1 MSDPFGLKIGL
12 EGEKEFKKS
21 IAEINQQFKVLG
33 SEMKL
38 VTAQFDKNDNS
49 VEALTARQG
58 ALTKEIDAQKSKIET
73 LRAALA
79 NAQESFG
86 ENDRRTQAWQIQLN
100 NAEAALISMQKEL
113 DDNTAALDRAEKGM
127 DDAGDSADEM
137 ADDVE
142 DAADESD
149 EAKSSFEGLGS
160 VCKATAAAMAAA
172 FAAVSAAAIAG
183 AKALVEMTTAGAAY
197 ADTVLTES
205 TVTGIATDKLQE
217 YMYAAELVDV
227 STDTLTKSMAKQI
240 KSMKAV
246 QDGTKLSV
254 EAYEKLGVQVTNTDG
269 SLRDSDTVYWEVI
282 DALGKVEN
290 ETERNALAMQILGKS
305 AQELNPLIE
314 AGAERMTEL
323 GQQAHAAGYVVS
335 DEMLSA
341 YGALDD
347 QLQYL
352 NVGATAAKN
361 ALGTV
366 LLPVLT
372 DLATEG
378 NALLGEFTNGILDAN
393 GDISKMSEVIGELLP
408 KVLDMFMDFL
418 PELMEIAGE
427 IVGSLATAIVENLP
441 TIIDTAS
448 QIIFTLLT
456 GLIEALP
463 QIAEG
468 ALQLVLAL
476 VNGILANLPMLLNA
490 ALQAVVTLATGIANA
505 LPTLIPTIVQVVV
518 QIVQTLIENLPMI
531 LDAALQLITGL
542 AQGVLD
548 ALPVLIAALP
558 EIIMGIIN
566 FLLDAIPQIIETG
579 IQLITSLVAAL
590 PEIITAIVAAI
601 PQIIEGIISAVLGA
615 IPQIIQAGIDLLI
628 SLIQALPQIITTIVG
643 ALPDIITGIINAI
656 LNNIPLIIQAGMQ
669 LLTSLITNLPT
680 IIIEIVKAIP
690 QIIVGIVEALGKGV
704 SQMAEVGVN
713 LVKGLWQ
720 GIQSLASWL
729 WDKVSGWIS
738 SIWDGICDFFGIA
751 SPSKEM
757 GWIGE
762 MLVDGLAGSI
772 KDNGKDA
779 VKAAE
784 GMSADITDVMHGLAE
799 DMETALPTDF
809 NVDGNVHSTVT
820 GGLGDTAKAGGFQLV
835 LNIATFNNYTT
846 DDIHQLTNEI
856 MVTAGQFAKRK
867 GVVFA

>member
-142 DAADESD
+142 DATDESD

-590 PEIITAIVAAI
+590 PEIITAIVEAI

-643 ALPDIITGIINAI
+643 AIPDIITGIINAV
-656 LNNIPLIIQAGMQ
+656 LNNIPLIIQAGIQ

-799 DMETALPTDF
+799 NMETALPTDF
-809 NVDGNVHSTVT
+809 NVDGNVRSTVT
-820 GGLGDTAKAGGFQLV
+820 GGLGDAAKTGGFQLV

>member
-590 PEIITAIVAAI
+590 PEIITAIVEAI

-643 ALPDIITGIINAI
+643 AIPDIITGIINAV
-656 LNNIPLIIQAGMQ
+656 LNNIPLIIQAGIQ

-820 GGLGDTAKAGGFQLV
+820 GGLGDTANAGGFQLV

>member
-1 MSDPFGLKIGL
+1 MADPFGLKIGL

-21 IAEINQQFKVLG
+21 IADINQEFKVLG

-49 VEALTARQG
+49 IEALTARQSV
-58 ALTKEIDAQKSKIET
+58 LTKEVDAQRQKVET
-73 LRAALA
+73 LRAAMQ
-79 NAQESFG
+79 NAAESFG

-100 NAEAALISMQKEL
+100 NAEAALIGMEKEL
-113 DDNTAALDRAEKGM
+113 EDNTDALNRAEKGM
-127 DDAGDSADEM
+127 DEAGDSADDM

-142 DAADESD
+142 DAAEESED
-149 EAKSSFEGLGS
+149 AKGSFEGLGN
-160 VCKATAAAMAAA
+160 VCKATAAAMTAA
-172 FAAVSAAAIAG
+172 FAAVAAAAVAG

-227 STDTLTKSMAKQI
+227 STETLTKSMAKNI
-240 KSMKAV
+240 KSMQSAA
-246 QDGTKLSV
+246 DGSAAYA
-254 EAYEKLGVQVTNTDG
+254 EAYDKLGISVTDANG
-269 SLRDSDTVYWEVI
+269 NLRDSEEVYWEII
-282 DALGKVEN
+282 DSLGKIEN
-290 ETERNALAMQILGKS
+290 ETERDAVAMQILGKS

-314 AGAERMTEL
+314 QGAARMAEL
-323 GQQAHAAGYVVS
+323 GEQAHAAGYVVS
-335 DEMLSA
+335 DDMLNA

-366 LLPVLT
+366 LLPILT

-393 GDISKMSEVIGELLP
+393 GDISKMSDVIGELLP
-408 KVLDMFMDFL
+408 KVLDMFMEFL

-427 IVGSLATAIVENLP
+427 IVGSLASAIVDNLP
-441 TIIDTAS
+441 TIIDTAA
-448 QIIFTLLT
+448 QIVFSLLQ

-463 QIAEG
+463 RIVEG

-490 ALQAVVTLATGIANA
+490 ALQAIVTLATGIANA
-505 LPTLIPTIVQVVV
+505 LPTLIPTIIEVVI
-518 QIVQTLIENLPMI
+518 QIVQTLIDNLPMI
-531 LDAALQLITGL
+531 LDAALQLIMGL
-542 AQGVLD
+542 TQGILD

-558 EIIMGIIN
+558 EIILGIIT

-590 PEIITAIVAAI
+590 PEIITAIVEAI
-601 PQIIEGIISAVLGA
+601 PKIIEGIISAVLTA

-628 SLIQALPQIITTIVG
+628 SLVKALPQIIVTIVN
-643 ALPDIITGIINAI
+643 AIPDIITGIINAV
-656 LNNIPLIIQAGMQ
+656 LNNIPLIIQAGIQ

-690 QIIVGIVEALGKGV
+690 QILAGIVEALLKGV
-704 SQMAEVGVN
+704 SQMADVGVN

-772 KDNGKDA
+772 DSNGKYA

-784 GMSADITDVMHGLAE
+784 GMSEDISDVMHGLAE

-809 NVDGNVHSTVT
+809 NVAGNVHGTVS
-820 GGLGDTAKAGGFQLV
+820 GGLADTAKQGGLQLV
-835 LNIATFNNYTT
+835 LNISTFNNYTT

>member
-1 MSDPFGLKIGL
+1 MADPFGLKIGL

-21 IAEINQQFKVLG
+21 IAEINQEFKVLG

-49 VEALTARQG
+49 IEALTARQSV
-58 ALTKEIDAQKSKIET
+58 LTKEVDAQRQKVET
-73 LRAALA
+73 LRAAMQ
-79 NAQESFG
+79 NAAESFG

-100 NAEAALISMQKEL
+100 NAEAALIGMEKEL
-113 DDNTAALDRAEKGM
+113 DDNTAALNRAEKGM
-127 DDAGDSADEM
+127 DDAGDSADDM

-142 DAADESD
+142 DAADESE
-149 EAKSSFEGLGS
+149 EAKGSFEGLGS
-160 VCKATAAAMAAA
+160 VCKATAAAMTAA

-183 AKALVEMTTAGAAY
+183 AKALVEMSTAGAAY

-227 STDTLTKSMAKQI
+227 STETLTKSMAKNI
-240 KSMKAV
+240 KSMQSAA
-246 QDGTKLSV
+246 DGSAAYA
-254 EAYEKLGVQVTNTDG
+254 EAYDKLGISVTDANG
-269 SLRDSDTVYWEVI
+269 NLRDSEEVYWEII
-282 DALGKVEN
+282 DSLGKIEN
-290 ETERNALAMQILGKS
+290 ETERDAVAMQILGKS

-314 AGAERMTEL
+314 QGAARMAEL
-323 GQQAHAAGYVVS
+323 GEQAHAAGYVVS
-335 DEMLSA
+335 DDMLNA

-393 GDISKMSEVIGELLP
+393 GDISKMSDVIGEMLP
-408 KVLDMFMDFL
+408 KVLDMFMEFL

-427 IVGSLATAIVENLP
+427 IVGSLATAIVDNLP
-441 TIIDTAS
+441 TIIDTAA
-448 QIIFTLLT
+448 QIVFSLLQ
-456 GLIEALP
+456 GLIAALP
-463 QIAEG
+463 QIVEG

-505 LPTLIPTIVQVVV
+505 LPTLIPTIIEVVI
-518 QIVQTLIENLPMI
+518 QIVQTLIDNLPMI
-531 LDAALQLITGL
+531 LDAALQLIMGL
-542 AQGVLD
+542 TQGILD

-558 EIIMGIIN
+558 EIILGIIT

-590 PEIITAIVAAI
+590 PEIITAIVEAI
-601 PQIIEGIISAVLGA
+601 PQIIEGIISAVLSA

-628 SLIQALPQIITTIVG
+628 SLVKALPQIIVTIVN
-643 ALPDIITGIINAI
+643 AIPDIISGIINEV
-656 LNNIPLIIQAGMQ
+656 LNNIPLIIQAGID

-690 QIIVGIVEALGKGV
+690 QIITGIVSALGKGV
-704 SQMAEVGVN
+704 SQMADVGVN

-757 GWIGE
+757 GWIGQ

-772 KDNGKDA
+772 SDNGKEA

-809 NVDGNVHSTVT
+809 TVDSNVHGTVG
-820 GGLGDTAKAGGFQLV
+820 GGLADTAKQGGLQLV
-835 LNIATFNNYTT
+835 LNISTFNNYTT

>member
-49 VEALTARQG
+49 IEALTARQG

-73 LRAALA
+73 LRAAMQ
-79 NAQESFG
+79 NAAESFG

-100 NAEAALISMQKEL
+100 NAEAALIGMEKEL
-113 DDNTAALDRAEKGM
+113 EDNTAALDRAEKGM

-142 DAADESD
+142 DAAEESD
-149 EAKSSFEGLGS
+149 KAKGSFEGLGS

-183 AKALVEMTTAGAAY
+183 AKALVDMTTAGAAY

-227 STDTLTKSMAKQI
+227 STETLTKSMAKNI
-240 KSMKAV
+240 KSMKSAA
-246 QDGTKLSV
+246 DGSAAYA
-254 EAYEKLGVQVTNTDG
+254 EAYEQLGISVTDANG
-269 SLRDSDTVYWEVI
+269 NMRDSEEVYWEII
-282 DALGKVEN
+282 DALGEIEN
-290 ETERNALAMQILGKS
+290 ETARDALAMQILGKS

-314 AGAERMTEL
+314 QGAERMAEL
-323 GQQAHAAGYVVS
+323 GEQAHAAGYVVS
-335 DEMLSA
+335 DEMLGA

-408 KVLDMFMDFL
+408 KVLDMFMEFL

-427 IVGSLATAIVENLP
+427 IVGSLASAIVENLP

-463 QIAEG
+463 QIAQG

-490 ALQAVVTLATGIANA
+490 ALQAVVALATGIANS

-518 QIVQTLIENLPMI
+518 QIVQTLIDNLPMI

-590 PEIITAIVAAI
+590 PEIITAIVEAI
-601 PQIIEGIISAVLGA
+601 PQIIEGIITAVLEA
-615 IPQIIQAGIDLLI
+615 IPQIIQAGIDLLV

-643 ALPDIITGIINAI
+643 AIPDIITGIINAV
-656 LNNIPLIIQAGMQ
+656 LNNIPLIIQAGIQ

-690 QIIVGIVEALGKGV
+690 QIITGIVTALGKGV

-809 NVDGNVHSTVT
+809 NVDGNVHGTVT

>member
-1 MSDPFGLKIGL
+1 MADPFGLKIGL

-21 IAEINQQFKVLG
+21 IAEINQEFKVLG

-49 VEALTARQG
+49 IEALTARQSV
-58 ALTKEIDAQKSKIET
+58 LTKEVDAQRQKVET
-73 LRAALA
+73 LRAAMQ
-79 NAQESFG
+79 NAAESFG

-100 NAEAALISMQKEL
+100 NAEAALIGMEKEL
-113 DDNTAALDRAEKGM
+113 DDNTAALNRAEKGM
-127 DDAGDSADEM
+127 DDAGDSADDM

-142 DAADESD
+142 DAAEESED
-149 EAKSSFEGLGS
+149 AKGSFEGLGS
-160 VCKATAAAMAAA
+160 VCKATAAAMTAA

-183 AKALVEMTTAGAAY
+183 AKALVEMSTAGAAY

-227 STDTLTKSMAKQI
+227 STETLTKSMAKNI
-240 KSMKAV
+240 KSMQSAA
-246 QDGTKLSV
+246 DGSAAYA
-254 EAYEKLGVQVTNTDG
+254 EAYDKLGISVTDANG
-269 SLRDSDTVYWEVI
+269 NLRDSEEVYWEII
-282 DALGKVEN
+282 DSLGKIEN
-290 ETERNALAMQILGKS
+290 ETERDAVAMQILGKS

-314 AGAERMTEL
+314 QGAARMAEL
-323 GQQAHAAGYVVS
+323 GEQAHAAGYVVS
-335 DEMLSA
+335 DDMLNA

-393 GDISKMSEVIGELLP
+393 GDISKMSDVIGEMLP
-408 KVLDMFMDFL
+408 KVLDMFMEFL

-427 IVGSLATAIVENLP
+427 IVGSLATAIVDNLP
-441 TIIDTAS
+441 TIIDTAA
-448 QIIFTLLT
+448 QIVFSLLQ
-456 GLIEALP
+456 GLIAALP
-463 QIAEG
+463 QIVEG

-505 LPTLIPTIVQVVV
+505 LPTLIPTIIEVVI
-518 QIVQTLIENLPMI
+518 QIVQTLIDNLPMI
-531 LDAALQLITGL
+531 LDAALQLIMGL
-542 AQGVLD
+542 TQGILD

-558 EIIMGIIN
+558 EIILGIIT

-590 PEIITAIVAAI
+590 PEIITAIVEAI
-601 PQIIEGIISAVLGA
+601 PQIIEGIISAVLSA

-628 SLIQALPQIITTIVG
+628 SLVKALPQIIVTIVN
-643 ALPDIITGIINAI
+643 AIPDIISGIINAV
-656 LNNIPLIIQAGMQ
+656 LNNIPLIIQAGIQ

-690 QIIVGIVEALGKGV
+690 QIITGIVSALGKGV
-704 SQMAEVGVN
+704 SQMADVGVN

-757 GWIGE
+757 GWIGQ

-772 KDNGKDA
+772 SDNGKEA

-784 GMSADITDVMHGLAE
+784 GMSADITDVTHGLAE

-809 NVDGNVHSTVT
+809 TVDSNVHGTVG
-820 GGLGDTAKAGGFQLV
+820 GGLADTAKQGGLQLV
-835 LNIATFNNYTT
+835 LNISTFNNYTT

>member
-1 MSDPFGLKIGL
+1 MADPFGLKIGL

-21 IAEINQQFKVLG
+21 IAEINQEFKVLG

-49 VEALTARQG
+49 IEALTARQSV
-58 ALTKEIDAQKSKIET
+58 LTKEVDAQRQKVET
-73 LRAALA
+73 LRAAMQ
-79 NAQESFG
+79 NAAESFG

-100 NAEAALISMQKEL
+100 NAEAALIGMEKEL
-113 DDNTAALDRAEKGM
+113 DDNTAALNRAEKGM
-127 DDAGDSADEM
+127 DDAGDSADDM

-142 DAADESD
+142 DAADESE
-149 EAKSSFEGLGS
+149 EAKGSFEGLGS
-160 VCKATAAAMAAA
+160 VCKATAAAMTAA

-183 AKALVEMTTAGAAY
+183 AKALVEMSTAGAAY

-227 STDTLTKSMAKQI
+227 STETLTKSMAKNI
-240 KSMKAV
+240 KSMQSAA
-246 QDGTKLSV
+246 DGSAAYA
-254 EAYEKLGVQVTNTDG
+254 EAYDKLGISVTDANG
-269 SLRDSDTVYWEVI
+269 NLRDSEEVYWEII
-282 DALGKVEN
+282 DSLGKIEN
-290 ETERNALAMQILGKS
+290 ETERDAVAMQILGKS

-314 AGAERMTEL
+314 QGAARMAEL
-323 GQQAHAAGYVVS
+323 GEQAHAAGYVVS
-335 DEMLSA
+335 DDMLNA

-393 GDISKMSEVIGELLP
+393 GDISKMSDVIGEMLP
-408 KVLDMFMDFL
+408 KVLDMFMEFL

-427 IVGSLATAIVENLP
+427 IVGSLATAIVDNLP
-441 TIIDTAS
+441 TIIDTAA
-448 QIIFTLLT
+448 QIVFSLLQ
-456 GLIEALP
+456 GLIAALP
-463 QIAEG
+463 QIVEG

-505 LPTLIPTIVQVVV
+505 LPTLIPTIIEVVI
-518 QIVQTLIENLPMI
+518 QIVQTLIDNLPMI
-531 LDAALQLITGL
+531 LDAALQLIMGL
-542 AQGVLD
+542 TQGILD

-558 EIIMGIIN
+558 EIILGIIT

-590 PEIITAIVAAI
+590 PEIITAVVEAI
-601 PQIIEGIISAVLGA
+601 PQIIEGIISAVLSA

-628 SLIQALPQIITTIVG
+628 SLVKALPQIIVTIVN
-643 ALPDIITGIINAI
+643 AIPDIISGIINAV
-656 LNNIPLIIQAGMQ
+656 LNNIPLIIQAGIQ

-690 QIIVGIVEALGKGV
+690 QIITGIVSALGKGV
-704 SQMAEVGVN
+704 SQMADVGVN

-757 GWIGE
+757 GWIGQ

-772 KDNGKDA
+772 NDNGKEA

-809 NVDGNVHSTVT
+809 TVDSNVHGTVG
-820 GGLGDTAKAGGFQLV
+820 GGLADTAKQGGLQLV
-835 LNIATFNNYTT
+835 LNISTFNNYTT

>member
-1 MSDPFGLKIGL
+1 MADPFGLKIGL

-21 IAEINQQFKVLG
+21 IAEINQEFKVLG

-49 VEALTARQG
+49 IEALTARQSV
-58 ALTKEIDAQKSKIET
+58 LTKEVDAQRQKVET
-73 LRAALA
+73 LRAAMQ
-79 NAQESFG
+79 NAAESFG

-100 NAEAALISMQKEL
+100 NAEAALIGMEKEL
-113 DDNTAALDRAEKGM
+113 DDNTAALNRAEKGM

-142 DAADESD
+142 DAADESE
-149 EAKSSFEGLGS
+149 EAKGSFEGLGS
-160 VCKATAAAMAAA
+160 VCKATAAAMTAA

-227 STDTLTKSMAKQI
+227 STETLTKSMAKNI
-240 KSMKAV
+240 KSMQSAA
-246 QDGTKLSV
+246 DGSAAYA
-254 EAYEKLGVQVTNTDG
+254 EAYDKLGISVTDANG
-269 SLRDSDTVYWEVI
+269 NLRDSEEVYWEII
-282 DALGKVEN
+282 DSLGKIEN
-290 ETERNALAMQILGKS
+290 ETERDAVAMQILGKS

-314 AGAERMTEL
+314 QGAARMAEL
-323 GQQAHAAGYVVS
+323 GEQAHAAGYVVS
-335 DEMLSA
+335 DDMLNA

-393 GDISKMSEVIGELLP
+393 GDISKMSDVIGEMLP
-408 KVLDMFMDFL
+408 KVLDMFMEFL

-427 IVGSLATAIVENLP
+427 IVGSLATAIVDNLP
-441 TIIDTAS
+441 TIIDTAA
-448 QIIFTLLT
+448 QIVFSLLQ
-456 GLIEALP
+456 GLIAALP
-463 QIAEG
+463 QIVEG

-505 LPTLIPTIVQVVV
+505 LPTLIPTIIEVVI

-531 LDAALQLITGL
+531 LDAALQLIMGL
-542 AQGVLD
+542 TQGILD

-558 EIIMGIIN
+558 EIILGIIT

-590 PEIITAIVAAI
+590 PEIITAIVEAI
-601 PQIIEGIISAVLGA
+601 PQIIEGIISAVLSA

-628 SLIQALPQIITTIVG
+628 SLVKALPQIIVTIVN
-643 ALPDIITGIINAI
+643 AIPDIISGIINAV
-656 LNNIPLIIQAGMQ
+656 LNNIPLIIQAGID

-690 QIIVGIVEALGKGV
+690 QIITGIVSALGKGV
-704 SQMAEVGVN
+704 SQMADVGVN

-757 GWIGE
+757 GWIGQ

-772 KDNGKDA
+772 NDNGKEA

-809 NVDGNVHSTVT
+809 TVDSNVHGTVG
-820 GGLGDTAKAGGFQLV
+820 GGLADTAKQGGLQLV
-835 LNIATFNNYTT
+835 LNISTFNNYTT

>member
-448 QIIFTLLT
+448 HIIFTLLT

-590 PEIITAIVAAI
+590 PEIITAIVEAI

-643 ALPDIITGIINAI
+643 AIPDIITGIINAV
-656 LNNIPLIIQAGMQ
+656 LNNIPLIIQAGIQ

-820 GGLGDTAKAGGFQLV
+820 GGLGDTANAGGFQLV

>member
-172 FAAVSAAAIAG
+172 FATVSAAAIAG

-205 TVTGIATDKLQE
+205 PVTGIATDKLQE

-590 PEIITAIVAAI
+590 PEIITAIVEAI

-643 ALPDIITGIINAI
+643 AIPDIITGIINAV
-656 LNNIPLIIQAGMQ
+656 LNNIPLIIQAGIQ

-779 VKAAE
+779 VKAAK

-820 GGLGDTAKAGGFQLV
+820 GGLGDTAKTGGFQLV

>member
-518 QIVQTLIENLPMI
+518 RIVQTLIENLPMI

-590 PEIITAIVAAI
+590 PEIITAIVEAI

-643 ALPDIITGIINAI
+643 AIPDIITGIINAV
-656 LNNIPLIIQAGMQ
+656 LNNIPLIIQAGIQ

-784 GMSADITDVMHGLAE
+784 GMSADIADVMHGLAE

-820 GGLGDTAKAGGFQLV
+820 GGLGDTAKTGGFQLV

>member
-590 PEIITAIVAAI
+590 PEIITAIVEAI

-643 ALPDIITGIINAI
+643 AIPDIITGIINAV
-656 LNNIPLIIQAGMQ
+656 LNNIPLIIQAGIQ

-690 QIIVGIVEALGKGV
+690 QIIAGIVEALGKGV

-757 GWIGE
+757 GWVGE

-820 GGLGDTAKAGGFQLV
+820 GGLGDTAKTGGFQLV

>member
-1 MSDPFGLKIGL
+1 MADPFGLKIGL

-21 IAEINQQFKVLG
+21 IAEINQEFKVLG

-49 VEALTARQG
+49 IEALTARQSV
-58 ALTKEIDAQKSKIET
+58 LTKEVDAQRQKVET
-73 LRAALA
+73 LRAAMQ
-79 NAQESFG
+79 NAAESFG

-100 NAEAALISMQKEL
+100 NAEAALIGMEKEL
-113 DDNTAALDRAEKGM
+113 DDNTAALNRAEKGM
-127 DDAGDSADEM
+127 DDAGDSADDM

-142 DAADESD
+142 DAADESE
-149 EAKSSFEGLGS
+149 EAKGSFEGLGS
-160 VCKATAAAMAAA
+160 VCKATAAAMTAA

-183 AKALVEMTTAGAAY
+183 AKALVEMSTAGAAY

-227 STDTLTKSMAKQI
+227 STETLTKSMAKNI
-240 KSMKAV
+240 KSMQSAA
-246 QDGTKLSV
+246 DGSAAYA
-254 EAYEKLGVQVTNTDG
+254 EAYDKLGISVTDANG
-269 SLRDSDTVYWEVI
+269 NLRDSEEVYWEII
-282 DALGKVEN
+282 DSLGKIEN
-290 ETERNALAMQILGKS
+290 ETERDAVAMQILGKS

-314 AGAERMTEL
+314 QGAARMAEL
-323 GQQAHAAGYVVS
+323 GEQAHAAGYVVS
-335 DEMLSA
+335 DDMLNA

-393 GDISKMSEVIGELLP
+393 GDISKMSDVIGEMLP
-408 KVLDMFMDFL
+408 KVLDMFMEFL

-427 IVGSLATAIVENLP
+427 IVGSLATAIVDNLP
-441 TIIDTAS
+441 TIIDTAA
-448 QIIFTLLT
+448 QIVFSLLQ
-456 GLIEALP
+456 GLIAALP
-463 QIAEG
+463 QIVEG

-505 LPTLIPTIVQVVV
+505 LPTLIPTIIEVVI
-518 QIVQTLIENLPMI
+518 QIVQTLIDNLPMI
-531 LDAALQLITGL
+531 LDAALQLIMGL
-542 AQGVLD
+542 TQGILD

-558 EIIMGIIN
+558 EIILGIIT

-590 PEIITAIVAAI
+590 PEIITAIVEAI
-601 PQIIEGIISAVLGA
+601 PQIIEGIISAVLSA

-628 SLIQALPQIITTIVG
+628 SLVKALPQIIVTIVN
-643 ALPDIITGIINAI
+643 AIPDIISGIINAV
-656 LNNIPLIIQAGMQ
+656 LNNIPLIIQAGIQ

-690 QIIVGIVEALGKGV
+690 QIITGIVSALGKGV
-704 SQMAEVGVN
+704 SQMADVGVN

-757 GWIGE
+757 GWIGQ

-772 KDNGKDA
+772 SDNGKEA

-809 NVDGNVHSTVT
+809 TVDSNVHGTVG
-820 GGLGDTAKAGGFQLV
+820 GGLADTAKQGGLQLV
-835 LNIATFNNYTT
+835 LNISTFNNYTT